1 MNEIETQRIGSPDVS
16 FDTLVSKDIEFGV
29 NNFLEIARKRAR
41 AEDEERIFV
50 SMSRGFYRN
59 GDVEQKR
66 FKKSIA
72 LPDDP
77 EIICAIADT
86 LKTIASC

>member
-1 MNEIETQRIGSPDVS
+1 MEEQTEEKDVS
-16 FDTLVSKDIEFGV
+16 YDTLVSKSIDFGT

-41 AEDEERIFV
+41 AEGEERVFV
-50 SMSRGFYRN
+50 SMTRGFYIN
-59 GDVEQKR
+59 GDAEQKR

-77 EIICAIADT
+77 EIVCAVADT
-86 LKTIASC
+86 LKTVASC